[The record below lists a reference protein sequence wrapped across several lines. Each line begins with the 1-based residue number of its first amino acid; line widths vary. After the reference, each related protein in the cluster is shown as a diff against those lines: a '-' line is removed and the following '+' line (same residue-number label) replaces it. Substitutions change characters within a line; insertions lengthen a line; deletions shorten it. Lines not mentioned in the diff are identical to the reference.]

1 MAEPLVLFVDDEAPM
16 RQSVAQFLTLSGIAA
31 EALDDPR
38 AALKRLG
45 PDFPGILVSDV
56 RMPGLDGMQLLAAAQ
71 AADPELPVLLVT
83 GHGDVPLAVAAMRA
97 GAYDFIEKPFAPERL
112 VDSIRRAL
120 EKRRLVIENRGLRRQ
135 VAGGPEIARRL
146 IGTAPAI
153 DALRR
158 DILDLAATDVAV
170 LIHGE
175 TGTGKELVARCL
187 HDFGP
192 RGHHA
197 FVALNCGAIPD
208 NMVESELFGHESGAF
223 TGATQRRVG
232 KFEHGHRGT
241 VFLDEI
247 ESMPLAA
254 QVKVLRA
261 LQEKTLERLGSN
273 KVIAVDLRAIAATKT
288 DLRALSDQGGFR
300 EDLYYRLGVVELHLP
315 PLRERR
321 EDIPLLF
328 ESFVAEAAARHG
340 RPAPLPAPALL
351 DRLMAQDWPGNVR
364 ELRNAA
370 ERFALGLR
378 SGGGTQGA
386 AEPVGAALGDRVAAF
401 ERQAIDQALRA
412 AGGDIALVMATLDL
426 PRRTL
431 NEKMA
436 RYGLERSHYLRK

>member
-1 MAEPLVLFVDDEAPM
+1 MAEPLVLFVDDEAAM
-16 RQSVAQFLTLSGIAA
+16 RQSVAQFLALSGIAA
-31 EALDDPR
+31 ETLDNAP
-38 AALKRLG
+38 AALARLAA
-45 PDFPGILVSDV
+45 DFPGILVSDV
-56 RMPGLDGMQLLAAAQ
+56 RMPGMDGMALLSEARAR
-71 AADPELPVLLVT
+71 DPELPVLLVT

-97 GAYDFIEKPFAPERL
+97 GAYDFIEKPFAPDRL
-112 VDSIRRAL
+112 VDTIRRAL
-120 EKRRLVIENRGLRRQ
+120 EKRRLVIENRRLRRQ

-153 DALRR
+153 EALRR
-158 DILDLAATDVAV
+158 DILDLAATDVNV

-187 HDFGP
+187 HDCGP
-192 RGHHA
+192 RSTQA

-208 NMVESELFGHESGAF
+208 TMVESELFGHESGAF
-223 TGATQRRVG
+223 TGAQARRIG
-232 KFEHGHRGT
+232 KFEHAAGGT

-254 QVKVLRA
+254 QVKVLRT
-261 LQEKTLERLGSN
+261 LQERTLERLGSN

-288 DLRALSDQGGFR
+288 DLRALSDQGRFR
-300 EDLYYRLGVVELHLP
+300 EDLYYRLGVVELRLP

-328 ESFVAEAAARHG
+328 EFFVGEAAARHG
-340 RPAPLPAPALL
+340 RTAPVPAPGLL

-378 SGGGTQGA
+378 NGPAQI
-386 AEPVGAALGDRVAAF
+386 AETVGPGLADRVAAF
-401 ERQAIDQALRA
+401 ERQAIEQALRA
-412 AGGDIALVMATLDL
+412 AGGDIALAMATLDL

-436 RYGLERSHYLRK
+436 RYGLERTQYLRK